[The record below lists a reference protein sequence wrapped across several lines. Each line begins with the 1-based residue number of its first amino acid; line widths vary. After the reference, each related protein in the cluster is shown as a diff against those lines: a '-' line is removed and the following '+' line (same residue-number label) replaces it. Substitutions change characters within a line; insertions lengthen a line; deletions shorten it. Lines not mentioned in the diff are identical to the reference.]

1 MRNWFKYQYSCHGSL
16 FSIYTKI
23 YLTNVQL
30 KQQSNGTA
38 VDNGHSTPQPP
49 SSNGQSNG
57 GAGSNGQ
64 SNGASSG
71 TSTQAA
77 QPKPQAQE
85 ALAPVATA
93 LGITGTTC
101 ALRLLFRLMYTLYPR
116 EPFCRH

>member
-38 VDNGHSTPQPP
+38 VDNGHATLQPP

-64 SNGASSG
+64 SNGTSSG

-85 ALAPVATA
+85 APAPVATA

-101 ALRLLFRLMYTLYPR
+101 AIHVRYLDLYTLS
-116 EPFCRH
+116 

>member
-1 MRNWFKYQYSCHGSL
+1 MRNWFNYQYNCHGSL

-49 SSNGQSNG
+49 PSNGQSNG
-57 GAGSNGQ
+57 T
-64 SNGASSG
+64 SSG
-71 TSTQAA
+71 TSTQAP

-85 ALAPVATA
+85 APAPVATA

-101 ALRLLFRLMYTLYPR
+101 AVRLLFRLIYTLYPR